1 MSPAIF
7 SNLIIRIVSNL
18 YADLTGAIPL
28 LGVDL
33 ESKDLNVKTLVD
45 ITWNEE

>member
-7 SNLIIRIVSNL
+7 SNLIIRISSNL
-18 YADLTGAIPL
+18 YEGIVGADPL

-33 ESKDLNVKTLVD
+33 NSKDLNVKILVD
-45 ITWNEE
+45 IT